1 MKKRWMQ
8 VIACLLPVA
17 AMAQEKAQIRGTV
30 GNDLPTTIYTI
41 CHSPSSG
48 TKSFDSAVV
57 KDRKFTLNVPVD
69 GLSVSVMMYAGH
81 TGKGIQQ
88 SEMHDSKGFLMD
100 KNGTEIFIKDSLKTA
115 VLSHNKLEDEKA
127 IFTKYTYQPAADSAK
142 MGFYI
147 NGAFPILMKM
157 NLPAPPDSTDKQKF
171 ADYQRVVHNLQLL
184 DDFAQKK
191 LALMSKYIKENP
203 DAYFSLQA
211 VAEISRNGKTPGE
224 AEELFKTLSERLRN
238 SGEGLATL
246 AEIKKPKTSDD
257 AVTPPRQ
264 PLATGVA
271 APDFTQYDVNGKA
284 VKLSDFKGKYVLLDF
299 WASWCVPCRKENPN
313 VVKAYNQFKDRN
325 FTVIGIALEE
335 KGKKDAWLAA
345 IKKDGLPYLQLA
357 DLEKA
362 DNPAAKAFGVS
373 GIPYSFLIDPSG
385 RIIASNLRGE
395 QLFDKLTEVL
405 AN

>member
-30 GNDLPTTIYTI
+30 DNNMPTTIYAI
-41 CHSPSSG
+41 YHSKATG
-48 TKSFDSAVV
+48 NKAFDSTVV
-57 KDRKFTLNVPVD
+57 KDGRFTLNVPVD
-69 GLSVSVMMYAGH
+69 GLAVSVMMYAGH
-81 TGKGIQQ
+81 TGKGLQQ
-88 SEMHDSKGFLMD
+88 NEMRDSKGFLID
-100 KNGTEIFIKDSLKTA
+100 KDGTDIYIKDSLKTA
-115 VLSHNKLEDEKA
+115 VLSHNKLEDEK
-127 IFTKYTYQPAADSAK
+127 IRFTKYTYQPAADAAK

-147 NGAFPILMKM
+147 NGVFPILLKM
-157 NLPAPPDSTDKQKF
+157 NLPEPPDSTDKQKF
-171 ADYQRVVHNLQLL
+171 ADYQKVLHNLQLL
-184 DDFAQKK
+184 DDFAQQKF
-191 LALMSKYIKENP
+191 ALMSKYIKENP
-203 DAYFSLQA
+203 DAYYSLEA
-211 VAEISRNGKTPGE
+211 VGEIARNGKIPGE
-224 AEELFKTLSERLRN
+224 ADALFNILSERLRN
-238 SGEGLATL
+238 SGDGLAIL
-246 AEIKKPKTSDD
+246 AEMKRSKTPG
-257 AVTPPRQ
+257 AVEPPRQ
-264 PLATGVA
+264 PLAIGVA

-284 VKLSDFKGKYVLLDF
+284 VKLSDFKGKFVLLDF
-299 WASWCVPCRKENPN
+299 WASWCVPCRIENPN
-313 VVKAYNQFKDRN
+313 VVKAYNQFRDRN

-395 QLFDKLTEVL
+395 QLSDKLTEVL